1 MQEHELNTIMDVVS
15 DPIKNVYDIS
25 SRKNLEEIQRIIRI
39 FKINEETKHEN
50 KTVCNQKPC
59 NIQTCFEQQ
68 LIYRLVAVEFVIL
81 CVFFIDV
88 FSYNG

>member
-39 FKINEETKHEN
+39 FKINEEQNMKTK
-50 KTVCNQKPC
+50 
-59 NIQTCFEQQ
+59 QTCFEQQ